1 MRAYQS
7 RRTGFSIIEMLVALA
22 VIAILVGVALAV
34 GRQVLN
40 SSRRELTRSELT
52 ALMGAEESVVHK
64 TAGVVPQSMYSFL
77 VEYQQLHAYQD
88 VNGVWRVHS
97 NILTRLPSSMV
108 KSSMVVMPNNGN
120 MLMITQVNDAWGNA
134 IQFVSPQPSQNGIP
148 SRHGAFFV
156 SAGEDGYIGTRD
168 DIHSYDP

>member
-1 MRAYQS
+1 MRVYRS
-7 RRTGFSIIEMLVALA
+7 RRSGFSIIEMLVVLA
-22 VIAILVGVALAV
+22 IIAILVGVALAV

-52 ALMGAEESVVHK
+52 ALLGAEESVVHK
-64 TAGVVPQSMYSFL
+64 TAGVVPPSMYSFL
-77 VEYQQLHAYQD
+77 AEYQQLGAYRD

-108 KSSMVVMPNNGN
+108 KSSMVAMPNNGN

-134 IQFVSPQPSQNGIP
+134 IQFLPTVFYNSHAPC
-148 SRHGAFFV
+148 FV
-156 SAGEDGYIGTRD
+156 SAGQDGMFGTRD